1 MKKII
6 SYILLIIWL
15 FIIYYFSNQ
24 TGDISGDISSGI
36 IYKTIEFVY
45 NLFSIDTSNLKEF
58 VLIIHNPLRELMHL
72 LEYLILS
79 LLIVNLL
86 KQYGIKNVILA
97 SIMLCFIYSVSDEIH
112 QLFVPGRTFQYLDI
126 FMDVIG
132 AVIGAILGNKIF
144 KEKKN

>member
-1 MKKII
+1 MKKVV
-6 SYILLIIWL
+6 SYILLIFWL

-24 TGDISGDISSGI
+24 PGDLSGDISSGI
-36 IYKTIEFVY
+36 IYKTIEFIY

-58 VLIIHNPLRELMHL
+58 VLVIHNPLRELMHL

-86 KQYGIKNVILA
+86 KQYKAKKIIIIPV
-97 SIMLCFIYSVSDEIH
+97 MLCFIYATTDEIH

-126 FMDVIG
+126 FMDMMG